1 MRSAIFDRRFLFLS
15 IIALSFQVGALLLA
29 VYEKDSFV
37 VLLIIGITLSA
48 LSVKRGI
55 DYYKSQK
62 TSA

>member
-1 MRSAIFDRRFLFLS
+1 MRSAIFDRRFLFLT
-15 IIALSFQVGALLLA
+15 IVALSFQAGALLLA

-37 VLLIIGITLSA
+37 VLLIIGITLLA

-62 TSA
+62 PSA